1 MCSTARVAAE
11 KRWQWGGGG
20 GGEQRTG
27 REHAHRETQQRAS
40 EASARTRGERG
51 ARVPHVPALFTL
63 SVKEMLG

>member
-1 MCSTARVAAE
+1 VQHSARCSREAMAAGE
-11 KRWQWGGGG
+11 

-40 EASARTRGERG
+40 EASAHTRGERG

-63 SVKEMLG
+63 SIKEMLG

>member
-1 MCSTARVAAE
+1 VHSSVQHSAGCSREAMAVGR
-11 KRWQWGGGG
+11 
-20 GGEQRTG
+20 GEQRTG

-40 EASARTRGERG
+40 EGSAHTRGERG